1 MTTRIDSWSKRVEN
15 IDNVT
20 TSAFTEE
27 KGQIIE
33 EDYKNSLYH
42 FKYILFCTEIYIYIL
57 KN

>member
-33 EDYKNSLYH
+33 EDYKNRLS
-42 FKYILFCTEIYIYIL
+42 F
-57 KN
+57 